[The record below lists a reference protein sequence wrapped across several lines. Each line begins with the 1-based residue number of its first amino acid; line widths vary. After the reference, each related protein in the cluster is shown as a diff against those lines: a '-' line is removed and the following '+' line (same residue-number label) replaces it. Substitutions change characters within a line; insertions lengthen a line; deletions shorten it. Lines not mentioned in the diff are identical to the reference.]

1 MFKTFLSRG
10 PLAIALLIAGLAKS
24 YAQDTPDLTGRWQVS
39 RALKDGGQEV
49 STLDL
54 KQNGSDI
61 SGTFTGP
68 GGEPTNIQRG
78 KLADA
83 SLTFSML
90 YANIPL
96 DISGQI
102 LSVNKMDLTITSRG
116 IDETLHA
123 TAERKETAQGT
134 EQAGD
139 QSLSPLPFL
148 PALMTREPLTAKEK
162 VSVYVHRTFGPPA
175 FILPAFGASL
185 SMLNSPSHYP
195 REWKDGAQAFGR
207 LYGNTVAT
215 ATARETAS
223 MLASVALHED
233 PRYRPSGSTNVLFR
247 AFHALSYTVV
257 DRTDSGRRTI
267 AVSHFAGAAAGGLV
281 GMAYLPAGFNDAT
294 HAQQRMAMQFAT
306 IAIHNLAAEFQP
318 QWGPLVKKLR
328 ITKLL
333 PEWWVPLHSQRP

>member
-1 MFKTFLSRG
+1 MFKTFLSRRS
-10 PLAIALLIAGLAKS
+10 LATVFLVAGLGRS
-24 YAQDTPDLTGRWQVS
+24 YAQETPDVTGRWQVT

-54 KQNGSDI
+54 KQSGPNV

-68 GGEPTNIQRG
+68 GGEATDIQGG

-90 YANIPL
+90 YANMPL
-96 DISGQI
+96 NISGQI
-102 LSVNKMDLTITSRG
+102 LSVNKIELTITSRG

-123 TAERKETAQGT
+123 TAERKGT
-134 EQAGD
+134 PQAGD
-139 QSLSPLPFL
+139 QELSPLPFL
-148 PALMTREPLTAKEK
+148 PALMTKEPLTAQEK
-162 VSVYVHRTFGPPA
+162 ASAYVHRTFSPPA
-175 FILPAFGASL
+175 FILPALGASL
-185 SMLNSPSHYP
+185 SMLNPPSHYP

-223 MLASVALHED
+223 MLASVVLHED
-233 PRYRPSGSTNVLFR
+233 PRYAPSGSTNVLYR
-247 AFHALSYTVV
+247 TFHALSYTVV
-257 DRTDSGRRTI
+257 DRTDSGKRTI

-294 HAQQRMAMQFAT
+294 HAQQRVVMQLAT
-306 IAIHNLAAEFQP
+306 VAIHNLAAEFQP
-318 QWGPLVKKLR
+318 QWGPIVKKLR

-333 PEWWVPLHSQRP
+333 PEWWVPLHPQRP

>member
-1 MFKTFLSRG
+1 MLKTFLSRG
-10 PLAIALLIAGLAKS
+10 SLATAFLVAGLARS
-24 YAQDTPDLTGRWQVS
+24 YAQEAMDVTGRWQVT

-54 KQNGSDI
+54 KQIGPDV

-68 GGEPTNIQRG
+68 GGEPTNIQGG
-78 KLADA
+78 KLIEA
-83 SLTFSML
+83 SLTFSLL

-96 DISGQI
+96 DISCEI
-102 LSVNKMDLTITSRG
+102 LSADKMDLTIISKG

-123 TAERKETAQGT
+123 TAERKRIAQGT
-134 EQAGD
+134 PQAGD

-148 PALMTREPLTAKEK
+148 PALMTREPLTVQEK
-162 VSVYVHRTFGPPA
+162 VSVYVHRTFSPPA
-175 FILPAFGASL
+175 FILPALGASL
-185 SMLNSPSHYP
+185 SMLNPPSHYP
-195 REWKDGAQAFGR
+195 REWKDGAHAFGR

-233 PRYRPSGSTNVLFR
+233 PRYRPSGSTNVLYR
-247 AFHALSYTVV
+247 AFHALSYTVMA
-257 DRTDSGRRTI
+257 RADSGKRTI

-294 HAQQRMAMQFAT
+294 HAQQRMAMQLAT
-306 IAIHNLAAEFQP
+306 VAIHNLAAEFQP
-318 QWGPLVKKLR
+318 QWGPIVKKLR
-328 ITKLL
+328 IPKLL
-333 PEWWVPLHSQRP
+333 PEWWVPRHPEHP